1 MSKDKKQLYMY
12 IFKAKIRHN
21 SVDDEYSPFI
31 ANDYI
36 KAHTEDEALGKLES
50 QLDSIGFKLLSA
62 EAIIVQPIEAPE

>member
-21 SVDDEYSPFI
+21 SVNDECSPFI

-36 KAHTEDEALGKLES
+36 KAHTEDEALGKLDA
-50 QLDSIGFKLLSA
+50 QLASIGFKLLSA
-62 EAIIVQPIEAPE
+62 EAIIIQPIETLE